1 MWYRLLGLRPD
12 IMDDDEHLRSILLG
26 EINSVL
32 RYSVQLDHDIMEL
45 EARREALRVETLKM
59 NDVLQQPA
67 NLYYLH
73 PKHYKPF
80 ETEGGKIT
88 PLRNGRYR
96 ATKLFQQV
104 RSNETFDTK
113 AECEKWLNNVTVS
126 RSGNKKERKLPKASD
141 RKPEK
146 QGRREA
152 NNSASSE
159 TPSKASRTP
168 NSAISYSGGIEEL
181 QRHMDMDIS
190 GINGDQLILPS
201 DSKAYSAD
209 LQFMSD
215 ITNQSVS
222 IPSSLPSTGDLEDNI
237 MCVICNNGDNEE
249 NNLIII
255 CDGCSLP
262 VHQACYGVQKIPEG
276 DWLCAACLH
285 NLPPHLRT
293 CVLCPTRMGALKP
306 TEEGNWSH
314 VLCALW
320 SEKSYFVDPKK
331 MEPIGGCNIAIL
343 DEQERVNKTGGR
355 QLCCV
360 CNLNI
365 GSTIKCKYPHCRKRF
380 HATCARKNNFT
391 LNITIGK
398 NGLEWNAFCPAHSK
412 P

>member
-113 AECEKWLNNVTVS
+113 AECEKWLN
-126 RSGNKKERKLPKASD
+126 
-141 RKPEK
+141 
-146 QGRREA
+146 
-152 NNSASSE
+152 
-159 TPSKASRTP
+159 
-168 NSAISYSGGIEEL
+168 
-181 QRHMDMDIS
+181 
-190 GINGDQLILPS
+190 
-201 DSKAYSAD
+201 
-209 LQFMSD
+209 
-215 ITNQSVS
+215 
-222 IPSSLPSTGDLEDNI
+222 
-237 MCVICNNGDNEE
+237 
-249 NNLIII
+249 
-255 CDGCSLP
+255 
-262 VHQACYGVQKIPEG
+262 
-276 DWLCAACLH
+276 
-285 NLPPHLRT
+285 
-293 CVLCPTRMGALKP
+293 
-306 TEEGNWSH
+306 
-314 VLCALW
+314 
-320 SEKSYFVDPKK
+320 
-331 MEPIGGCNIAIL
+331 IAIL

-391 LNITIGK
+391 LNITIEK

>member
-190 GINGDQLILPS
+190 GINGE
-201 DSKAYSAD
+201 
-209 LQFMSD
+209 M
-215 ITNQSVS
+215 
-222 IPSSLPSTGDLEDNI
+222 
-237 MCVICNNGDNEE
+237 
-249 NNLIII
+249 
-255 CDGCSLP
+255 
-262 VHQACYGVQKIPEG
+262 
-276 DWLCAACLH
+276 
-285 NLPPHLRT
+285 
-293 CVLCPTRMGALKP
+293 
-306 TEEGNWSH
+306 
-314 VLCALW
+314 
-320 SEKSYFVDPKK
+320 
-331 MEPIGGCNIAIL
+331 GGCL
-343 DEQERVNKTGGR
+343 F
-355 QLCCV
+355 V
-360 CNLNI
+360 CFLRRKQHS
-365 GSTIKCKYPHCRKRF
+365 STIALTVVPLAEASHPLSR
-380 HATCARKNNFT
+380 
-391 LNITIGK
+391 
-398 NGLEWNAFCPAHSK
+398 
-412 P
+412 